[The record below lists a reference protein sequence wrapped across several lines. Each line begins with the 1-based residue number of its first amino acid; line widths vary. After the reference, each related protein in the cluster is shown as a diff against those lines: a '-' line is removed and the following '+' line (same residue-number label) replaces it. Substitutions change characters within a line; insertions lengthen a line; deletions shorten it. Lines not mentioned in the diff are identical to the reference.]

1 VFSRDC
7 DGCKVRDDTIAQ
19 LRQQVEDFQ
28 RTILALADAKA
39 YAVRYPRGNADRQP
53 PLDAEGHP
61 IRLGPQSPAELRR
74 QRFKG
79 AVETLTA
86 EEIERSFAAEAEAR
100 NRGEAV

>member
-1 VFSRDC
+1 VFNRDC
-7 DGCKVRDDTIAQ
+7 DGCKVRDETIAQ
-19 LRQQVEDFQ
+19 LRQQLDDFQ

-39 YAVRYPRGNADRQP
+39 YAVKYPRGNADRQA
-53 PLDAEGHP
+53 PLDADGNP

-79 AVETLTA
+79 PIETLTP